1 MDNRYSIYQK
11 IRQDRTYRTL
21 GKMSWWRILL
31 GLLLLLLVLLIS
43 GTVSQW
49 LASSGNFRLAEKL
62 MISPAWM
69 EKYKPETK
77 AYIEA
82 GVLYQDGDFA
92 GALDSFGKLGDGT
105 AAVMESLSAVKLA
118 SEKLSAGEYD
128 GAYAAATEVTLTL
141 LPEDGRQ
148 EYLEL
153 CSALYAHFSTASGGE
168 AGARAQ
174 TLLDVLEAQTETAS
188 G

>member
-31 GLLLLLLVLLIS
+31 GLLLLVLVLLIS
-43 GTVSQW
+43 GTPSQW
-49 LASSGNFRLAEKL
+49 LASGGNFRLAEKL

-92 GALDSFGKLGDGT
+92 GALDSFGKLGDGA
-105 AAVMESLSAVKLA
+105 AAVMESLSAEKLA
-118 SEKLSAGEYD
+118 FEKLSAGEYD

-141 LPEDGRQ
+141 LPEDSRQ

-153 CSALYAHFSTASGGE
+153 CSALYVHFSTAGGGE
-168 AGARAQ
+168 ARAQ
-174 TLLDVLEAQTETAS
+174 TLLDVLEAQAETAS